1 MFSISME
8 RCTQNKREWEYDS
21 MSTNCCKCG
30 KEAIVNANR
39 ECFDCANIGVK
50 KYTTKKKTMKYA
62 TAGAIWIVTGV
73 LDVMVTY
80 SILQCTGIN
89 ILASLFYAIV
99 HLLLL
104 GVMCIEK
111 GYYGYAT
118 APIIDLF
125 IKVVLVVDV
134 PYVIQNHEIQLGS
147 ILGDFV
153 SNWLRTIE
161 LNPQVGNPMFFE
173 GLYYFFIRPIIAT
186 IVLLMLFDLAMVI
199 AARINRKSQDKAIL
213 EMNTLLD
220 KEQRLQNFDNIKLY
234 ESNYTEA
241 RRRNVYVEDLMETD
255 RFLDSSNASDEVK
268 QKIYEM
274 LRSWDDELMA
284 NNEVKLEYYD
294 IVQQCMM
301 GEIPQDTNGNWLDEI
316 GADMRNMDLP
326 VSLPESIALSKQEK
340 YVTKSLF
347 DLCARLESDV
357 NIPWQKFV
365 SRYNYLN
372 PTGWMNAFM
381 SDVKGIGAGETGE
394 NRVARELAM
403 YDDQMMVLPNI
414 RLEVEGESIESDF
427 VVVSP
432 WGVYILEVKN
442 LGSGGAFDLLIE
454 QDGRWSKVRGG
465 YKEPMNSP
473 VHQNERHIVYME
485 KMLNKKLGRGID
497 NRLMIHG
504 MVVLANDRVTITNH
518 STNLIKR
525 YDNIIGTIRSG
536 ERILKEEEMK
546 QIAEILQNNNLP
558 PKEYPT
564 SNYFKLYFETKVL
577 AEEYMH
583 WRKCT
588 QPLLSYAQTYYDTIL
603 EKYNGDARYEM

>member
-1 MFSISME
+1 
-8 RCTQNKREWEYDS
+8 

-30 KEAIVNANR
+30 KEAIVNTNK
-39 ECFDCANIGVK
+39 ECFACAKIENV
-50 KYTTKKKTMKYA
+50 KYA
-62 TAGAIWIVTGV
+62 AKKVTMPVGIPKLIAV
-73 LDVMVTY
+73 ITGLLDVGVTFE
-80 SILQCTGIN
+80 ILWEMETRANYLMCFVYVVAH
-89 ILASLFYAIV
+89 LAVMGMWWKKAYADA
-99 HLLLL
+99 L
-104 GVMCIEK
+104 
-111 GYYGYAT
+111 
-118 APIIDLF
+118 APVIDLL
-125 IKVVLVVDV
+125 IKVVVLVDI
-134 PYVIQNHEIQLGS
+134 PTLIKWHYVELSEIGEFLSKFGYLESEESSSLGIG
-147 ILGDFV
+147 ILFYV
-153 SNWLRTIE
+153 AYIW
-161 LNPQVGNPMFFE
+161 V
-173 GLYYFFIRPIIAT
+173 IRPI
-186 IVLLMLFDLAMVI
+186 VRI
-199 AARINRKSQDKAIL
+199 AALVALFHLSTRIAYAFGKKSCDASALEMNAIL
-213 EMNTLLD
+213 E
-220 KEQRLQNFDNIKLY
+220 KENRLPNFDDIKSY
-234 ESNYTEA
+234 KSNYNEA

-255 RFLDSSNASDEVK
+255 RLLDSSNASDEVK

-294 IVQQCMM
+294 IVKQCMM
-301 GEIPQDTNGNWLDEI
+301 GEIAQDANDNWLDEV
-316 GADMRNMDLP
+316 GADMRHMDFP

-340 YVTKSLF
+340 YVTKRLF
-347 DLCARLESDV
+347 ELCAGLESDV

-372 PTGWMNAFM
+372 PSGWMNAFM
-381 SDVKGIGAGETGE
+381 GDIKGIGAGEVGE
-394 NRVARELAM
+394 SRVARELAM

-414 RLEVEGESIESDF
+414 RLEVDGESIESDF

-432 WGVYILEVKN
+432 WGIYILEVKN

-485 KMLNKKLGRGID
+485 KLLNKELGRGID

-588 QPLLSYAQTYYDTIL
+588 QPLLSYAQTYYDAIL
-603 EKYNGDARYEM
+603 KKYDGDARYEM